1 MRLISISNQV
11 KAENHIVVELSLL
24 VKVKVEVI
32 IELGKSVF
40 VSLVVSHA
48 KLMLRNDRL

>member
-1 MRLISISNQV
+1 MRLILISNQI

-32 IELGKSVF
+32 IELGTSVF
-40 VSLVVSHA
+40 VALVVSHA
-48 KLMLRNDRL
+48 KLMLRNYRL